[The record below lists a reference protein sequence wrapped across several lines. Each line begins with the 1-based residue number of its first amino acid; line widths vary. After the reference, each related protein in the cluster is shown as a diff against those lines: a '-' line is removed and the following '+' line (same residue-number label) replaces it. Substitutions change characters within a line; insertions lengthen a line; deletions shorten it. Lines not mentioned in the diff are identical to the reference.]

1 MQKVRTNIPLLAF
14 FLFISLNSCQE
25 KESTTPVKKNIE
37 DAVFASGFIEQ
48 ENNYTVSA
56 KADGIILSLPIKEGS
71 QVSQDDLIA
80 LLDSDVQN
88 NQLQEAKVV
97 YEDAA
102 ENSSPQS
109 PQLQHIQTQID
120 QAEKQLTFDEENLRR
135 YEDLW
140 KKKSVARME
149 FEKVELQH
157 KASQSNLR
165 SLQKN
170 YEELQQSLELQEE
183 RTKAQFQSQQL
194 LLKDYRLI
202 TRQSGTVIQ
211 LYKKEGELV
220 RRGEAIARIG
230 SGAYLIKLFVS
241 EEDITKI
248 DIGQSVAVN
257 VNTYP
262 GEIFGAKV
270 SKIYPAFDENEQSY
284 IIEALFDNLPEK
296 MFSGTQ
302 LQANIQTN
310 SRKDVL
316 VIPSAYVSRG
326 NIVILK
332 NGQEKQIETGSKN
345 KDWTEVVSGIS
356 EQDYIIKAAN

>member
-1 MQKVRTNIPLLAF
+1 MQKVRTYITLLAA
-14 FLFISLNSCQE
+14 FIFVSLTACQQS
-25 KESTTPVKKNIE
+25 ESTTPIKKNIE

-56 KADGIILSLPIKEGS
+56 KIDGIILSLPIKEGS
-71 QVSQDDLIA
+71 QVSRDALIA

-88 NQLQEAKVV
+88 NQLREAKVV
-97 YEDAA
+97 YEDAV
-102 ENSSPQS
+102 ENSAPNS
-109 PQLQHIQTQID
+109 PQLENIQTQID
-120 QAEKQLTFDEENLRR
+120 HAKKQLTFDEENLRR

-140 KKKSVARME
+140 EKKSVARMDL
-149 FEKVELQH
+149 EKVELQN
-157 KASQSNLR
+157 KASQTNLH

-170 YEELQQSLELQEE
+170 YEELQQSLALQEE
-183 RTKAQFQSQQL
+183 RTKAQYQSQQL

-284 IIEALFDNLPEK
+284 IIEALFDELPEK

-316 VIPSAYVSRG
+316 VIPTEYVSRG
-326 NIVILK
+326 NIVTLK

-345 KDWTEVVSGIS
+345 NEWTEVVSGIG
-356 EQDYIIKAAN
+356 EQDYIIKAVN

>member
-1 MQKVRTNIPLLAF
+1 MQNLHTYIPLLAF
-14 FLFISLNSCQE
+14 LIFMSLNACQQS
-25 KESTTPVKKNIE
+25 ESTAPVKKNIE

-56 KADGIILSLPIKEGS
+56 KIDGIILSLPIKEGS
-71 QVSQDDLIA
+71 QVSKDELIA
-80 LLDSDVQN
+80 MLDSDIQN
-88 NQLQEAKVV
+88 NQLREAQVV
-97 YEDAA
+97 YQDAV
-102 ENSSPQS
+102 ENSAPNS
-109 PQLQHIQTQID
+109 PQLQNIQTQID
-120 QAEKQLTFDEENLRR
+120 QAEKQLAFDAENLQR

-140 KKKSVARME
+140 GKKSVARME

-170 YEELQQSLELQEE
+170 YEELQQSLKLQEE

-211 LYKKEGELV
+211 LFKKEGELV

-241 EEDITKI
+241 EEDITKV

-262 GEIFGAKV
+262 GEVFAAKV

-284 IIEALFDNLPEK
+284 IIEAVFDKLPEK

-316 VIPSAYVSRG
+316 VIPTEYVSRG
-326 NIVILK
+326 NIVTLK

-345 KDWTEVVSGIS
+345 KEWTEVVSGIG
-356 EQDYIIKAAN
+356 EQDYIIKAVN